1 MISICLYFQ
10 VHQPFR
16 IKPISFFDI
25 GEVESYDDDHQNL
38 RILNEI
44 ADRCYL
50 PANELLQSLIEES
63 GEQIKL
69 NFSISG
75 MAIEQFEL
83 YRPDVLSSFQR
94 LAKTGQVEFLAE
106 TYYHSLAS
114 VYSLREF
121 ADQVDK
127 HRSKI
132 KSVFGQTPQVFR
144 NTELIYDNTIAQIAE
159 DLGFKAILCE
169 GVDHFLGGKSP
180 NHMYKPTVDS
190 NINCFLRNY
199 SLSDDIAFRF
209 SDTSWSEYPLT
220 VPKFSRWLENP
231 ENQSDVINLCMDYE
245 TFGEHQAKTSG
256 IFEFL
261 GNLLRSVAHSK
272 NMILATFS
280 EVIREQNAIDVYD
293 VPSASSWAD
302 TERDISAWC
311 GNEMQQDALKR
322 LYDLEQKVRSLDNEE
337 LNHSWSKLQTSDH
350 FYYMSTKNWP
360 DNEIHQYFS
369 PFESPYEAY
378 IYFTN
383 VLKDLELYL
392 DYHLEVK
399 QMTSAG
405 ENGKILAL
413 KN

>member
-1 MISICLYFQ
+1 MTSICLYFQ

-25 GEVESYDDDHQNL
+25 GQVESYDDDHQNL

-75 MAIEQFEL
+75 TAIEQFEL

-114 VYSLREF
+114 VYSPREF
-121 ADQVDK
+121 TDQVHK
-127 HRSKI
+127 HRAKI

-144 NTELIYDNTIAQIAE
+144 NTELIYHNTIAKAAE

-209 SDTSWSEYPLT
+209 SDDTWSEYPLT
-220 VPKFSRWLENP
+220 VPKFTRWLENP
-231 ENQSDVINLCMDYE
+231 TNRGEVINLYMDYE
-245 TFGEHQAKTSG
+245 TFGEHQAKTTG

-261 GNLLRSVAHSK
+261 RDVLWSIVRSK
-272 NMILATFS
+272 NVTLATFS
-280 EVIREQNAIDVYD
+280 EVIREQNATDIYD
-293 VPSASSWAD
+293 VPTPSSWAD
-302 TERDISAWC
+302 TERDVSAWC
-311 GNEMQQDALKR
+311 GNEMQRDALKR
-322 LYDLEQKVRSLDNEE
+322 LYDLEQKIRLLGNEE

-405 ENGKILAL
+405 ENSKILAL